1 MNIRF
6 ALPSELARLEEIN
19 SAAAAAHWSRQQW
32 LEVFTAE
39 TPRRLAWVAEDDGG
53 ALGFLVALA
62 TSADWE
68 LENIAVLPESQR
80 QGAGKAMLAELV
92 ARARAERAE
101 RVLLE
106 VRASNEAAL
115 RLYRRCGFKQIGR
128 RAQYYRNPTE
138 DALVM
143 VLNLEN

>member
-6 ALPSELARLEEIN
+6 ALPAEQARLEEIN
-19 SAAAAAHWSRQQW
+19 TVAAAAHWSRQQW
-32 LEVFTAE
+32 LEVFTVE
-39 TPRRLAWVAEDDGG
+39 TPRRLAWVAEEDDGTV
-53 ALGFLVALA
+53 GFLVALA

-80 QGAGKAMLAELV
+80 QGAGQALLAELV
-92 ARARAERAE
+92 AQARTERAE
-101 RVLLE
+101 RILLE

-115 RLYRRCGFKQIGR
+115 RLYQRCGFKQIGR

-143 VLNLEN
+143 VLILQN